1 MAPGDE
7 WAKRIERVGRE
18 AKLSQSTL
26 KQSTQ
31 ALIRQLLFSGVM
43 IPWGNLFGE
52 FFGNTLRDF

>member
-7 WAKRIERVGRE
+7 WAKRIEQVGRE

-31 ALIRQLLFSGVM
+31 TLIRQLLFSG
-43 IPWGNLFGE
+43 
-52 FFGNTLRDF
+52 

>member
-43 IPWGNLFGE
+43 IPGE
-52 FFGNTLRDF
+52 IIRRILWQPT